1 MKKVLSIISTDWHI
15 RKDNIQIIKDL
26 ISQKIE
32 LAKSLNI
39 NKVLC
44 LGDVF
49 QSRQEQPLSVLKC
62 FEDCLDMFQKADIK
76 LVCIPGN
83 HDKTNY
89 DSRDSFLDSF
99 TWHPALTLIREG
111 ALIKMGEITFRMIPF
126 FSDEV
131 FKEIHLKSIEKAPI
145 KKKEVLLSHMSVV
158 GSINNDG
165 SKVEKSIDPELFKGY
180 ELTLLGHYHNYHKVS
195 GEVYH
200 IPSLSQKDYSENDNK
215 GFTIIYDDLSFE
227 IKPSTFKKYKTVDID
242 LDAVSPKEFKETIS
256 KIDVEESF
264 YRLKLKG
271 SVEKVNSVKSDE
283 LKLMGFSVKKE
294 TKDIEISI
302 EEVESGNFVEFTDS
316 AIIEE
321 FQIFCEKEKYE
332 DIEKGNNYL
341 KKKLNG

>member
-1 MKKVLSIISTDWHI
+1 MKKEITIISTDWHI
-15 RKDNIQIIKDL
+15 KKDNVSIIKDL

-32 LAKSLNI
+32 LAKLLKI
-39 NKVLC
+39 DKVFC

-62 FEDCLDMFQKADIK
+62 FEDCLDLFKKAEIK
-76 LVCIPGN
+76 LICIPGN

-99 TWHPALTLIREG
+99 SWHPALSLTRE
-111 ALIKMGEITFRMIPF
+111 AAIVKIGEITFRMIPF
-126 FSDEV
+126 FNDEV
-131 FKEIHLKSIEKAPI
+131 FTDIHKKSIDKIPI
-145 KKKEVLLSHMSVV
+145 KKNEVLLSHMAVV

-165 SKVEKSIDPELFKGY
+165 SKVEKSIDPKSFKGY

-200 IPSLSQKDYSENDNK
+200 IPSLYQKDYSEDNNK
-215 GFTIIYDDLSFE
+215 GFTIVYDDLSFE
-227 IKPSTFKKYKTVDID
+227 IKNSIFKEYKTIDID
-242 LDAVSPKEFKETIS
+242 LDTVSAKEFKETIS
-256 KIDVEESF
+256 KIDVDESF

-283 LKLMGFSVKKE
+283 LKIMGFSVKKE
-294 TKDIEISI
+294 AKDIEVSI
-302 EEVESGNFVEFTDS
+302 EEVEAGNFVEFTDS